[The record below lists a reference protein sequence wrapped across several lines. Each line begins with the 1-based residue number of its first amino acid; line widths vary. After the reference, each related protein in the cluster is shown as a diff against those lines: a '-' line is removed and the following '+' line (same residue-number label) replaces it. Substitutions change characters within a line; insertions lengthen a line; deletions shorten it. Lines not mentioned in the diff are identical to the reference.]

1 MADQANRL
9 VETMS
14 TYRIGDSTGGADPTP
29 RHSKMRFVA

>member
-14 TYRIGDSTGGADPTP
+14 TYRLGTPVGGPDPTV
-29 RHSKMRFVA
+29 RRSRVRFVA